1 MQHAPGERHP
11 GRGPFGQRLEPGLA
25 LFLQPIGLGLQGEEG
40 TVARRVV
47 LVGGVVRLAGAAD
60 ALAGIAIA
68 VAVHQRVHLL
78 VQGSDARVQRLQRL
92 GFLGR
97 RCAAGLA
104 QLAVLDVLVV
114 GEARTDVDPLPAF
127 RQELLRAL
135 AQLVGGEA
143 LQQGRVQQVG
153 LAVVVAEQVAAQGS
167 AGLLVGLDGD
177 EPGQRVGVRFDLAP
191 GQQLAQML
199 RALVPG
205 RQSGPGLLLALVIVD
220 RGQHHEAVQ
229 ADAAFAVQ
237 GHQLGRDGGELHA
250 PLDDERRHAEGCG
263 HVLDGLALRE
273 QSGEGGELVGRVH
286 RHVEA
291 VLGKAR
297 DERLV
302 GRHDEH
308 RHGVVV
314 GDVALLHEQRER
326 GEPPS
331 AGADLVAPARRLDH
345 DEVLQHA
352 AVLDRRGQFRQRHRG
367 RRGTAGLVVL
377 GQHQLVEGNEGARGR
392 LDDGVDLGFGEFH
405 EGLLI
410 GCMAGRRPTMQS
422 GSH

>member
-11 GRGPFGQRLEPGLA
+11 GHGPFGQCFQSRLA

-68 VAVHQRVHLL
+68 VSVAVHQRVHLL

-92 GFLGR
+92 GLLGR
-97 RCAAGLA
+97 RSAAGLA
-104 QLAVLDVLVV
+104 QFAVLDVLVV

-191 GQQLAQML
+191 GQQLPQML
-199 RALVPG
+199 RALVPA
-205 RQSGPGLLLALVIVD
+205 RQTGPGLLLALVIVD

-237 GHQLGRDGGELHA
+237 GHQLR
-250 PLDDERRHAEGCG
+250 
-263 HVLDGLALRE
+263 
-273 QSGEGGELVGRVH
+273 
-286 RHVEA
+286 
-291 VLGKAR
+291 
-297 DERLV
+297 
-302 GRHDEH
+302 
-308 RHGVVV
+308 
-314 GDVALLHEQRER
+314 
-326 GEPPS
+326 
-331 AGADLVAPARRLDH
+331 
-345 DEVLQHA
+345 
-352 AVLDRRGQFRQRHRG
+352 
-367 RRGTAGLVVL
+367 
-377 GQHQLVEGNEGARGR
+377 
-392 LDDGVDLGFGEFH
+392 
-405 EGLLI
+405 
-410 GCMAGRRPTMQS
+410 
-422 GSH
+422 